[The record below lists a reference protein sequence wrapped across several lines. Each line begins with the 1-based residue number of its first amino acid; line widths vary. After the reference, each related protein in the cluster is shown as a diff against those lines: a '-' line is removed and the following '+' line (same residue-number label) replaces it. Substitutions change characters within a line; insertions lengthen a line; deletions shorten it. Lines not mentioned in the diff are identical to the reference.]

1 MGFRSYQREV
11 ITMSRDNERLMKGVD
26 RVIEVEDKLELI
38 GAAGASLF
46 AVVFVYGMFF
56 LYLMG
61 VG

>member
-1 MGFRSYQREV
+1 MGFHSYQKEV
-11 ITMSRDNERLMKGVD
+11 IKMCRDNERLMKGVD
-26 RVIEVEDKLELI
+26 REIEVEDKLELI

>member
-1 MGFRSYQREV
+1 
-11 ITMSRDNERLMKGVD
+11 MSRDTERLLNDVD
-26 RVIEVEDKLELI
+26 REIEVDGKIELI